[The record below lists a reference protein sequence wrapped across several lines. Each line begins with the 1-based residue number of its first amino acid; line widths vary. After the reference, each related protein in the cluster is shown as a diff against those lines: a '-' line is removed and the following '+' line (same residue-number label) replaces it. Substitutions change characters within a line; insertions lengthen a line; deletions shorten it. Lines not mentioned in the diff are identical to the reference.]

1 MPFQIESEYF
11 DGAVKVIA
19 PQVFPDHR
27 GWFIEAY
34 RRDSFSALGIPDEF
48 VQHNQSCSVRGV
60 IRGLHF
66 QYDPPMAKL
75 MRVVTG
81 RVFAVAVDIRKGSPT
96 LGQWFGCELSAENK
110 RQVYAPAGFARG
122 FCVLSDEAE
131 LHYLCSATYNPATEV
146 SVRWDDPEI
155 GIEWPVDKPI
165 LSDKDAR
172 AQSLADWL
180 ASDAARYLAYE
191 AEQGT

>member
-1 MPFQIESEYF
+1 EGGYVG
-11 DGAVKVIA
+11 GAGQVLG
-19 PQVFPDHR
+19 PQGCPDHR
-27 GWFIEAY
+27 GRSIGAD
-34 RRDSFSALGIPDEF
+34 RRDSLTALGIPDEC

-66 QYDPPMAKL
+66 QYDRPMAKL

-81 RVFAVAVDIRKGSPT
+81 RVFAVAVDIRQGSPT
-96 LGQWFGCELSAENK
+96 LGEWFGCELSAENK
-110 RQVYAPAGFARG
+110 RQVYATPGFARG

-146 SVRWDDPEI
+146 SVRWNDPEI

>member
-1 MPFQIESEYF
+1 MPFQIESEHF
-11 DGAVKVIA
+11 GGQVKVIV
-19 PQVFPDHR
+19 PHVFPDQR

-34 RRDSFSALGIPDEF
+34 RRDSFTALGIPDEF

-66 QYDPPMAKL
+66 QWDRPMAKL
-75 MRVVTG
+75 MRVITG

-96 LGQWFGCELSAENK
+96 LGQWVGCELSAENK
-110 RQVYAPAGFARG
+110 RQVYATPGFARG

-131 LHYLCSATYNPATEV
+131 LHYLCSAVYNPATEV
-146 SVRWDDPEI
+146 SVRWDDPDI
-155 GIEWPVDKPI
+155 GIDWPVSAPI

-172 AQSLADWL
+172 ARSLAAWL
-180 ASDAARYLAYE
+180 VSDGAGHLAYE
-191 AEQGT
+191 TEKSP

>member
-1 MPFQIESEYF
+1 MPFTIESEYF
-11 DGAVKVIA
+11 EGEVKVIV

-34 RRDSFSALGIPDEF
+34 RRDSFTALGIPDEF

-66 QYDPPMAKL
+66 QYDRPMAKL
-75 MRVVTG
+75 MRVITG
-81 RVFAVAVDIRKGSPT
+81 RVFAVAVDIRPGSPT
-96 LGQWFGCELSAENK
+96 LGHWVGSELSAENK
-110 RQVYAPAGFARG
+110 RQVYAAPGFARG

-131 LHYLCSATYNPATEV
+131 LHYLCSAIYNPATEV
-146 SVRWDDPEI
+146 GVRWDDPAM
-155 GIEWPVDKPI
+155 GIDWPVDEPI

-172 AQSLADWL
+172 AQTLAEWL

-191 AEQGT
+191 AKRET